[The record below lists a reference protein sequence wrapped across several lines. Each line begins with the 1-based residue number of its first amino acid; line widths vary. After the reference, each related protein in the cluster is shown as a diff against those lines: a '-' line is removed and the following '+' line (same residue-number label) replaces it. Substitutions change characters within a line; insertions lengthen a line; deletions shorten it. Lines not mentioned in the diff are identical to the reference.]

1 MKRFLTILL
10 SLALICTLCACQN
23 PSPEDTGVS
32 SEVSKDPS
40 TEVSTDA
47 GIKDITK
54 MTDED
59 LLRTIATKE
68 TFKEHWLKSD
78 YYGGTP
84 AEALMAASVEF
95 KELMNRDSALE
106 SLKSQL
112 PALIK
117 EFPDSGIDFLESYL
131 DTIEAYLDPDSAT
144 KIADMSD
151 YELLRT
157 IARNEDC
164 VHCAL
169 SSYLLNGSQLSQLMY
184 FSPAFTELVT
194 RSTAVDSINAHVD
207 ALLEEFP
214 HSFLSHV
221 KNLIPLIQEYQAQ
234 TDCADLS
241 KLDDQELIVRIIKN
255 HDQTDWE
262 SWELFDEHY
271 PLYSFMYLCPEFTE
285 LLTRSTAL
293 DSIKTYMMLSDYYPN
308 PLAWLE
314 PYFADIESYIAELK

>member
-1 MKRFLTILL
+1 MKKIISVFLL
-10 SLALICTLCACQN
+10 LALLTGLTACQTTTPDN
-23 PSPEDTGVS
+23 TAGSTQ
-32 SEVSKDPS
+32 PS
-40 TEVSTDA
+40 TEAETQTA
-47 GIKDITK
+47 IKDITK

-68 TFKEHWLKSD
+68 TFKDHNLKSD

-95 KELMNRDSALE
+95 KELLNRDTALE
-106 SLKSQL
+106 SLKSHL

-144 KIADMSD
+144 KIANMTD

-157 IARNEDC
+157 IALYEDC
-164 VHCAL
+164 THSML
-169 SSYLLNGSQLSQLMY
+169 SSFLPNGSQLSQLMY

-207 ALLEEFP
+207 ALMEEFP
-214 HSFLSHV
+214 LCSLSRV

-241 KLDDQELIVRIIKN
+241 KLDDQELIVAIIDA
-255 HDQTDWE
+255 HSQTNWE
-262 SWELFDEHY
+262 TWEFFDEHY
-271 PLYSFMYLCPEFTE
+271 PLETFMYLCPEFTE
-285 LLTRSTAL
+285 LMTRPTAL
-293 DSIKTYMMLSDYYPN
+293 DSIKHYMMLEEVSTSA
-308 PLAWLE
+308 LAWLE
-314 PYFADIESYIAELK
+314 PYFANIETYLADLK